1 MDTAKALRGNLT
13 AESKAY
19 GYTLS
24 VWGTGA
30 VLITSYQALTPE
42 TILLYVLGGTLG
54 FGLMAYFAFQSLF
67 RRFDYQHEEQMIV
80 ASMVHVIASFGTV
93 LLSYAAVQLVKGHVS
108 PSILGLVLGMHAM
121 ITYNM
126 LLLIEDRL
134 FSYFIHVEE
143 QLTDHVGAVQ
153 NV

>member
-30 VLITSYQALTPE
+30 VLITSYEALMPE
-42 TILLYVLGGTLG
+42 TILLYVLGGTIG
-54 FGLMAYFAFQSLF
+54 FGLMAYFAFKSLF
-67 RRFDYQHEEQMIV
+67 RRFDYEREEKMIV

-93 LLSYAAVQLVKGHVS
+93 LISYIALQLLKGTV
-108 PSILGLVLGMHAM
+108 PPEVLGLVLGMHAM
-121 ITYNM
+121 ITYNL

-134 FSYFIHVEE
+134 FSYFIRVEE
-143 QLTDHVGAVQ
+143 QLTDHVSAVQ